1 MIFILCHYHH
11 HHHRHDHYH
20 DSIWC
25 RVCLS
30 LSLSLSVLSLS
41 LLLLEM
47 EVFGSF
53 PVDSVLITLRRRVRR
68 VVAGNCLVLHLIL
81 KMCWCRDVIDCV
93 LPSKTSSIISIH
105 ILCTTLAA
113 LNLKSH
119 RLQYFSEQIQQIS
132 LIHRYKTRSNYSIN
146 SVVDLFYCI
155 VCCWSL

>member
-53 PVDSVLITLRRRVRR
+53 PVDSVLIALQRRVRR

-105 ILCTTLAA
+105 ILCTT
-113 LNLKSH
+113 S
-119 RLQYFSEQIQQIS
+119 R
-132 LIHRYKTRSNYSIN
+132 RSQFKKPSIAIFFRANSTNFIN
-146 SVVDLFYCI
+146 S
-155 VCCWSL
+155 SLQNSVKLLDK